1 MRGIEAGRL
10 GVFHPQATL
19 PAGKVA
25 APENIWAKMKGA
37 AMRKVL
43 RIMLDGV
50 PLGALRWVRFT

>member
-25 APENIWAKMKGA
+25 APENIWAKMKEA
-37 AMRKVL
+37 AMGKVL

-50 PLGALRWVRFT
+50 PQGALR